1 MKPTW
6 LKKMLRVIVFLL
18 VLPLV
23 IIFWLI
29 GTESGLNF
37 FYQNTKSYIP
47 GSITIGMLQG
57 NLVGSISA
65 NDLQYKHNGTLIHIA
80 RLKMDWLP
88 AGLFTNSLNINQLH
102 LQSVKIT
109 LPADDNNKPGH
120 PVILPE
126 IDFPWRIV
134 LKNIVIE
141 DFNLNQ
147 AGTNFDLKKIKLDAS
162 TLFNQVKVK
171 SLVFISEYAELNLKG
186 QLNLNQNFKHK
197 FEMNWW
203 VKLPANTT
211 IESKGSIEGNIKSL
225 KIFQSVRG
233 PVQLTFKAEVHDLL
247 DKLNWQAKADIINIT
262 PDKIW
267 PEWPAKINGQ
277 LTSNGVTKKGQLFA
291 NVDISK
297 LKGQLRGLPV
307 SLKSHL
313 QWQDDNLELSRFDL
327 SSGKTQFSAQGK
339 ILSDLNLNWTLISHN
354 LADLYPQAKG
364 QLNASGQLIGSISA
378 PELNTTFNAHN
389 LALPNYKIASLK
401 GNIGLDLF
409 HWQKIK
415 IKLAAQSLKLKEY
428 ELQSLEVT
436 ADNQK
441 TEIKLHSNMATALVK
456 LESEIQPHD
465 LQIRIVKADLISPQ
479 FTAWKLKSPASLKI
493 ADDQILLEPLCLLST
508 EGKLC
513 ATLQR
518 QNGIW
523 QSHIEIN
530 KLPLMVLS
538 PWLPLDLKLEG
549 VTDATADFTLSS
561 KLQGQSRITL
571 LPGTVSYPLLRGER
585 EQLKYRK
592 GSINVTLNEQGLE
605 TSVELDINNND
616 TFKGHLL
623 LPYATLPGL
632 DSDKQALKATLQ
644 LNIHNHGL
652 LETFIPEVQDL
663 KGEAGLNFVVSGTLA
678 QPKLKGSAQL
688 DNASLRIPRLGLS
701 IKELTMNSN
710 SDSFNN
716 LNFKLSARSGEGQIK
731 INGQTK
737 LDHASGWPTSVTLT
751 GENFEVAHI
760 PVSHLLVSP
769 NLQFNLQKHT
779 IKITGKVDIP
789 YAKLYPKD
797 ITTAERISND
807 VVIIGSEKTKEEEW
821 LIHTK
826 VRLLLGDQV
835 HLSGFGFD
843 GRLTGNL
850 LLEDEPNQPTKANG
864 EIKIPEGRYAAYGQN
879 LQIENGKLLFT
890 GGPVTNPGLDIR
902 ALRQIDTVTA
912 GLKVRGSLNQ
922 PKIELFAIPA
932 MGQTDTLSYLIL
944 GRPIE
949 KATGNEGEMMAKAA
963 LTLSLIGGD
972 RLARTLGERFGLD
985 EMRVESSNSGN
996 QASLV
1001 IGRYLSPKLYVG
1013 YGVGLIESFN
1023 TFNVR
1028 YKITDKWQLKG
1039 ESGENQGA
1047 DILYTIER

>member
-1 MKPTW
+1 MKPKW
-6 LKKMLRVIVFLL
+6 PKKMLRVTVLLL
-18 VLPLV
+18 VLPLG

-37 FYQNTKSYIP
+37 VYQNTKSYIP

-57 NLVGSISA
+57 SLVGSISA
-65 NDLQYKHNGTLIHIA
+65 KDLQYKHNGTLINIA
-80 RLKMDWLP
+80 KLKMNWLP
-88 AGLFTNSLNINQLH
+88 AGLFTNSLDINRLH

-109 LPADDNNKPGH
+109 LPADDNSKPGY

-126 IDFPWRIV
+126 IDLPWRIT

-147 AGTNFDLKKIKLDAS
+147 ADTNFDLKKIKLDAS

-171 SLVFISEYAELNLKG
+171 SLVFITEYAELNLKG
-186 QLNLNQNFKHK
+186 QLYLGQNFKHK
-197 FEMNWW
+197 FEINWRA
-203 VKLPANTT
+203 KLPANTT
-211 IESKGSIEGNIKSL
+211 LESKGSIEGNIKSL
-225 KIFQSVRG
+225 KIFQTVSG
-233 PVQLTFKAEVHDLL
+233 PVQLIFKAEVHDLL
-247 DKLNWQAKADIINIT
+247 DKLNWQAEADIININ
-262 PDKIW
+262 PEKIW
-267 PEWPAKINGQ
+267 PEWPAQVKGQ
-277 LTSNGVTKKGQLFA
+277 LTSKGIIKNGQLIA
-291 NVDISK
+291 DVDISK

-307 SLKSHL
+307 SLKSHM
-313 QWQDDNLELSRFDL
+313 QWQNNSLELSRFDL
-327 SSGKTQFSAQGK
+327 SSGKTKFSAQGK
-339 ILSDLNLNWTLISHN
+339 ILSDLNLNWALISNN
-354 LADLYPQAKG
+354 LAELYPEAKG
-364 QLNASGQLIGSISA
+364 QLIASGQLIGSTSA

-401 GNIGLDLF
+401 GNVDLDLF

-415 IKLAAQSLKLKEY
+415 IKLAAQSLELKEY
-428 ELQSLEVT
+428 ELQSLEIT
-436 ADNQK
+436 ADSQN
-441 TEIKLHSNMATALVK
+441 TEIKLLSNMATALIK

-465 LQIRIVKADLISPQ
+465 LHVRIVKADLISPH
-479 FTAWKLKSPASLKI
+479 FTAWKLKSPASLKTS
-493 ADDQILLEPLCLLST
+493 DEQFLLEPLCLLSS

-518 QNGIW
+518 HNGIW
-523 QSHIEIN
+523 QSHVEIN

-549 VTDATADFTLSS
+549 VTDATAEFTLSS
-561 KLQGQSRITL
+561 KLQGQSHITL
-571 LPGTVSYPLLRGER
+571 LPGLVSYSLLSGKR

-592 GSINVTLNEQGLE
+592 GSIDVTLNDQGLDI
-605 TSVELDINNND
+605 SAELDIDNND

-623 LPYATLPGL
+623 LPNATLPVP
-632 DSDKQALKATLQ
+632 DSSKQVLKATLQ
-644 LNIHNHGL
+644 LNIHNLGL
-652 LETFIPEVQDL
+652 LESFIPEVQDL
-663 KGEAGLNFVVSGTLA
+663 DGEAGLNFVVSGTLA
-678 QPKLKGSAQL
+678 QPKLKGSVQF
-688 DNASLRIPRLGLS
+688 DNGSVRIPRLGLS
-701 IKELTMNSN
+701 IKKINLKGQ
-710 SDSFNN
+710 SDGLDKLDFN
-716 LNFKLSARSGEGQIK
+716 LFARSGEGQIK

-737 LDHASGWPTSVTLT
+737 LDYYSGWPTFISIS

-769 NLQFNLQKHT
+769 NLQINLQKHT
-779 IKITGKVDIP
+779 IKITGKIDIP
-789 YAKLYPKD
+789 YAKLHPRD
-797 ITTAERISND
+797 ITTAERISSD
-807 VVIIGSEKTKEEEW
+807 VVIIGSEKTKEEKW
-821 LIHTK
+821 LIYTK
-826 VRLLLGDQV
+826 VQLVLGDRV
-835 HLSGFGFD
+835 HFSGFGFD
-843 GRLTGNL
+843 GRFAGNL
-850 LLEDEPNQPTKANG
+850 LLEDEPYQLTKATG
-864 EIKIPEGRYAAYGQN
+864 EIKIPEGRYAAYGQD
-879 LQIENGKLLFT
+879 LRVENGELLFA
-890 GGPVTNPGLDIR
+890 GGPVTNPGLNIR
-902 ALRQIDTVTA
+902 AIRQIDTVTA

-922 PKIELFAIPA
+922 PKIELFSIPA

-949 KATGNEGEMMAKAA
+949 NATGNEGEMMAKAA
-963 LTLSLIGGD
+963 LTLSLIGGN
-972 RLARTLGERFGLD
+972 RLARTLGEHFGFD